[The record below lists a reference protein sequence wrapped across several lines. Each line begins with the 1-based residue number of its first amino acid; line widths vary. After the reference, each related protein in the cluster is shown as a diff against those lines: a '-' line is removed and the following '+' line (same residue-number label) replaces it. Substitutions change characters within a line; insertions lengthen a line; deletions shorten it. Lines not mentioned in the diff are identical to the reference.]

1 MVKSVDLVIF
11 FDTWSET
18 KKSYLDNH
26 MNTNFINNFGYNH
39 SLYSIP
45 FCSPHTLD
53 LQYSVQQ
60 SLCHMQPLPISVPQ
74 PYFIRHL
81 EHISQ
86 SQWDAFGHII
96 LLCNSTKAWPLW
108 NQYRENQI
116 CINITYLGKS
126 GKLLLS
132 KMCNNKC
139 LPFRRDI
146 KVLSLD
152 NPITN
157 SRRICTINI
166 FYLSWK
172 IKVS

>member
-1 MVKSVDLVIF
+1 MKG
-11 FDTWSET
+11 
-18 KKSYLDNH
+18 H
-26 MNTNFINNFGYNH
+26 FGYNH

-126 GKLLLS
+126 GKKISYCWVKCVIISVYRSDVIS
-132 KMCNNKC
+132 KYSHSTT
-139 LPFRRDI
+139 R
-146 KVLSLD
+146 SL
-152 NPITN
+152 IAGGYV
-157 SRRICTINI
+157 R
-166 FYLSWK
+166 
-172 IKVS
+172 

>member
-1 MVKSVDLVIF
+1 MIDSKWDKWTIQIACKTLFQDNKTCRRRCKPWFRFLLSPLYSMVESVDLVIF

-26 MNTNFINNFGYNH
+26 MNTNFINNLKGHFGYNH

-108 NQYRENQI
+108 NQ
-116 CINITYLGKS
+116 
-126 GKLLLS
+126 
-132 KMCNNKC
+132 
-139 LPFRRDI
+139 
-146 KVLSLD
+146 
-152 NPITN
+152 
-157 SRRICTINI
+157 
-166 FYLSWK
+166 
-172 IKVS
+172 